1 MSPCRCMSRGREN
14 KISIKGREQRRR
26 DFELGK
32 GIIMRILEKALSE
45 IKPYERNPRVNKSA
59 ITKVSKSIQEYG
71 FKQPLVIDKY
81 GVIVVG
87 HTRYEAAK
95 ILGMGTVPCVIA
107 DDLNEEQIKAYRLA
121 DNKTADYSLWDNKK
135 LLDELDDIGFDIFT
149 GFEVSDI
156 FYDLLDESDNS
167 VLEENEHGV
176 LYEIK
181 LTSSSKEKIEKVK
194 SFFEGLYDV

>member
-1 MSPCRCMSRGREN
+1 
-14 KISIKGREQRRR
+14 
-26 DFELGK
+26 
-32 GIIMRILEKALSE
+32 MRILEKALSE

>member
-1 MSPCRCMSRGREN
+1 MPPCRCTSRGREN
-14 KISIKGREQRRR
+14 KIFIKGREQRRR